1 MIDYL
6 LGSLEIIAVSF
17 AILAGYYATRILIH
31 MRSGRMERGWQF
43 ITVGFLLLVVRALFI
58 AMEDAGQVSG
68 TADLNYD
75 TVGTALAGA
84 GFILLV
90 LGFRSLYR
98 AWTLKDLVAARKKE
112 YKDSIPT

>member
-1 MIDYL
+1 LIDFL
-6 LGSLEIIAVSF
+6 LGFLEVIAVSF

-31 MRSGRMERGWQF
+31 MRSGRMERGWQY
-43 ITVGFLLLVVRALFI
+43 ITVGFLLLVVRSIFTAI
-58 AMEDAGQVSG
+58 EDAGQVSG
-68 TADLNYD
+68 SADLNYD

-112 YKDSIPT
+112 YRDSIPS